1 MWNAFGKSSYHI
13 EMQNENI
20 ICHKEKICKPI
31 KIHHFFHSPIIQ
43 LQLIWSNDDKRFCM
57 FTSLF
62 LNPLQKKRLTPS
74 NCSVNVIAML
84 MSKP

>member
-1 MWNAFGKSSYHI
+1 MWNAFVKSSYHI

-31 KIHHFFHSPIIQ
+31 KIHHFFRSPIIQ
-43 LQLIWSNDDKRFCM
+43 LQLIWSNGEKRFCM

-62 LNPLQKKRLTPS
+62 LNPLQKKETHT
-74 NCSVNVIAML
+74 
-84 MSKP
+84 

>member
-1 MWNAFGKSSYHI
+1 MVQGLCQPVMWNAFVKSSYGI
-13 EMQNENI
+13 QMQNENI

-43 LQLIWSNDDKRFCM
+43 LIWSNDGKRFCM

-62 LNPLQKKRLTPS
+62 LNPLQKKTHT
-74 NCSVNVIAML
+74 
-84 MSKP
+84 

>member
-1 MWNAFGKSSYHI
+1 MWNAFVKSSYHI
-13 EMQNENI
+13 EMQNENN

-43 LQLIWSNDDKRFCM
+43 LQLIWSNDDKKFCYVYL
-57 FTSLF
+57 TISQ
-62 LNPLQKKRLTPS
+62 PTTKKRLTPS
-74 NCSVNVIAML
+74 NCSVNVIAMF